1 MYTLRFINYLV
12 TVLFLIC
19 YSYQFIYIPL
29 SLFRKPK
36 KSAAPIT
43 EHSIAVLICA
53 RNEAAV
59 IGNLIDS
66 IRSQTYNA
74 EKVRIF
80 VMADNCTDETADIAR
95 MAGATVYTRAN
106 RLEVGKGYALQTL
119 MKHLKKDFPE
129 GFDGYLVLDA
139 DNVLSPTYLEEMNRK
154 FSEGADII
162 TSYRNSKNF
171 GSSWISA
178 GYALY
183 FLRESRFLNRVRE
196 MNGTSCS
203 VSGTG
208 FLFSRAVAEEVGDWP
223 YHLLT
228 EDLEFSADQVSRGR
242 RIAYCEKA
250 ELFDEQPITFRQ
262 SWRQRMR
269 WSRGYLQVFK
279 AHGADLLRGMLRGS
293 FSCFDL
299 TMSIAPAFI
308 LTIVSITCNLGLGI
322 WGAMIGDNV
331 MIAVKSIGQM
341 VVSMYLTLLFIGAV
355 TTFAEWKHILV
366 STPKKLLSILT
377 FPLFMFTYIPISVVS
392 LFGKVTWKPITH
404 TVNISAKKLGKAA

>member
-36 KSAAPIT
+36 ESAIVPA

-74 EKVRIF
+74 EKVCIF
-80 VMADNCTDETADIAR
+80 VMADNCTDDTAAIAK
-95 MAGATVYTRAN
+95 MAGAHVYTRFD
-106 RLEVGKGYALQTL
+106 RTQVGKGYALQAL
-119 MKHLKKDFPE
+119 MKHLKQDFPE

-139 DNVLSPTYLEEMNRK
+139 DNVLSPTYLEEMNKK
-154 FSEGADII
+154 FSEGVDII

-171 GSSWISA
+171 SSSWISA

-208 FLFSRAVAEEVGDWP
+208 FLFSRAVAEDIEDWP

-228 EDLEFSADQVSRGR
+228 EDLEFSADQVLRGR
-242 RIAYCEKA
+242 RIAYAEKA

-279 AHGADLLRGMLRGS
+279 RHGLGLVKGMFHGS

-308 LTIVSITCNLGLGI
+308 LTIVSIVCNLGLGI
-322 WGAMIGDNV
+322 WGALIGDDV

-341 VVSMYLTLLFIGAV
+341 IFNMYWTLFFIGAV
-355 TTFAEWKHILV
+355 TTAAEWKRIPA
-366 STPKKLLSILT
+366 STARKLLSVLI
-377 FPLFMFTYIPISVVS
+377 FPLFMFTYIPISVAS

-404 TVNISAKKLGKAA
+404 SVNVSAKNLKRAA